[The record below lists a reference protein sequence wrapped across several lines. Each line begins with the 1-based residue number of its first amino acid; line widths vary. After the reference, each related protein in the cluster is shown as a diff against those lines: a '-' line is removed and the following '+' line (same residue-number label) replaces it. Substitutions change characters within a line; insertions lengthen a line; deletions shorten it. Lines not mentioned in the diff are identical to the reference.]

1 MCRFS
6 RVSQFLGD
14 IQTGLVLSLSAS
26 KGFCGG
32 KNIARG
38 LSGAL
43 KVRGRKTGSEVVVL
57 LQMRKGDPD
66 WVMV

>member
-1 MCRFS
+1 MCRVS

-14 IQTGLVLSLSAS
+14 IQTGLVLSLSARAS
-26 KGFCGG
+26 VGE

-43 KVRGRKTGSEVVVL
+43 KVRGRKTGSEVVAL

-66 WVMV
+66 W